1 VYRNTHAVVR
11 PKNLLGETYV
21 EIDRG
26 TPEAGQFHEGETVSL
41 VNTLT
46 PVQVDEV
53 LNALDPDTRSK
64 LGIVI
69 NALGAA
75 TAQRG
80 TDLNLSAGDFRRI
93 AADVAVTSTSLDQE
107 KSNLDALITQLDLM
121 QKTVADYHDQL
132 AQVLQKWND
141 SSTTMM
147 KHDVALAD
155 ALGHLSNILGD
166 FDTALTPNAQALKG
180 AVAKLPSAVNDTS
193 DFLGISGQITDYFL
207 QQRVDGTYP
216 LQDGVALFPRLA
228 QVMLGA
234 NRCDTHIYANGYQNR
249 PAATDAGPATEN
261 PACAGLAMGSLQGE
275 AFTGTPAAGTVPS
288 DRHLWRVMG
297 MLEAIGSPAKADCG
311 ILTPDHMA
319 PSDAACAPGNNGL
332 GPYKGPI
339 GSPSVSSSTLAPS
352 NGNASSFWGQVWD
365 DFFGAW
371 HA

>member
-1 VYRNTHAVVR
+1 VRSRWNFLIVLIYAGIASTILAFMAANMAGPCQLGAMHVPGFQQCMTLNVEFKNASGLLHSNDLRVAGVKAGQVTSVDVKKKVALITIQVEPKFQPVYRNTHAVVR

-26 TPEAGQFHEGETVSL
+26 TPEAGKFHEGETVSL

-53 LNALDPDTRSK
+53 LNALDPDTRTK

-80 TDLNLSAGDFRRI
+80 NDLNLSAGDFRRI

-147 KHDVALAD
+147 KHDVGRRLRHRAHPQRPGTEGRGGQAALRGQRHQRLPRH
-155 ALGHLSNILGD
+155 LGPDH
-166 FDTALTPNAQALKG
+166 
-180 AVAKLPSAVNDTS
+180 
-193 DFLGISGQITDYFL
+193 
-207 QQRVDGTYP
+207 
-216 LQDGVALFPRLA
+216 RL
-228 QVMLGA
+228 L
-234 NRCDTHIYANGYQNR
+234 
-249 PAATDAGPATEN
+249 
-261 PACAGLAMGSLQGE
+261 LAE
-275 AFTGTPAAGTVPS
+275 ARGRDLPAAGRCRALPPAGPGDVGREPL
-288 DRHLWRVMG
+288 RHPHLCQRLPERPRHNGECSMPGRGRV
-297 MLEAIGSPAKADCG
+297 
-311 ILTPDHMA
+311 
-319 PSDAACAPGNNGL
+319 AAG
-332 GPYKGPI
+332 
-339 GSPSVSSSTLAPS
+339 
-352 NGNASSFWGQVWD
+352 
-365 DFFGAW
+365 
-371 HA
+371 